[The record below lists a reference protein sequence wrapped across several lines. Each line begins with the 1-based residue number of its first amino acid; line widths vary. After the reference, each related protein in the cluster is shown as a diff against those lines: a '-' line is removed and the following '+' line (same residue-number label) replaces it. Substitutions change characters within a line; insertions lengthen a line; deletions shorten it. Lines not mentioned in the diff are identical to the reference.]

1 MGAALPS
8 PVTIELHVPVSV
20 GELIDKITILA
31 IKLRQIDDPER
42 LEHIRSEHTALEA
55 VVRSA
60 DLRSLAGLEPLEQ
73 DLLAVNETLWRIED
87 DIRACERRRDFGAG
101 FIALARS
108 VYRTN
113 DQRAELKRRINV
125 LCGSRYV
132 EEKSYNPY

>member
-42 LEHIRSEHTALEA
+42 LENIRSEHAALEA

-60 DLRSLAGLEPLEQ
+60 DLRALAGLEPLEQ

-87 DIRACERRRDFGAG
+87 DIRDCERRGDFGAG

-113 DQRAELKRRINV
+113 DHRAELKRRINV

-132 EEKSYNPY
+132 EEKSYNAY